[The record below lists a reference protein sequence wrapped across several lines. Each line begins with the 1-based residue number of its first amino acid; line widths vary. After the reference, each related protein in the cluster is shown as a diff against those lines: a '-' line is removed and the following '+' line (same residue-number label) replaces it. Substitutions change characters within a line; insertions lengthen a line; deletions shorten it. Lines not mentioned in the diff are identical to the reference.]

1 MVVLKSFY
9 VDFNANINHFNDGFL
24 VNGFPIQTE
33 VVTAPIKYV
42 ESVFYTKTFS
52 YFASV
57 Q

>member
-9 VDFNANINHFNDGFL
+9 VHFNANINHFNDGFL